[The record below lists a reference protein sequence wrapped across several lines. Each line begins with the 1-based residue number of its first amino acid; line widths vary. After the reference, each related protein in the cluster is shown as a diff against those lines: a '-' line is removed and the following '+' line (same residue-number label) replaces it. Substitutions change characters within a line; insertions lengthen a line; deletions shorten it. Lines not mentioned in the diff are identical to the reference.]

1 MLRGSARFIRSPLT
15 RRLHSREGEIG
26 LVTFLLIAIRGARR
40 AGTMAQYALDPSITS
55 PIHGDSLCSARIFEK
70 ERWMATDKR
79 ISLDKARKMINVD
92 RIVLIGLL
100 SVLIEKDII
109 GGSDVE
115 SIGAHCKAILKTMQ
129 RSDEPLL
136 RIHSEEVEAE
146 VNHLL
151 SSFKF

>member
-1 MLRGSARFIRSPLT
+1 
-15 RRLHSREGEIG
+15 
-26 LVTFLLIAIRGARR
+26 
-40 AGTMAQYALDPSITS
+40 MAQYTLDPSITS
-55 PIHGDSLCSARIFEK
+55 PIHGGSLCSAGIFEK

-115 SIGAHCKAILKTMQ
+115 SIGAHCKAILNK
-129 RSDEPLL
+129 
-136 RIHSEEVEAE
+136 
-146 VNHLL
+146 
-151 SSFKF
+151 

>member
-1 MLRGSARFIRSPLT
+1 
-15 RRLHSREGEIG
+15 
-26 LVTFLLIAIRGARR
+26 
-40 AGTMAQYALDPSITS
+40 MAQYVLDPSITS
-55 PIHGDSLCSARIFEK
+55 PIQGGSLCSARIEK
-70 ERWMATDKR
+70 ECWMATDKR

-109 GGSDVE
+109 GGPDVE

-136 RIHSEEVEAE
+136 KLHSEEVEAE